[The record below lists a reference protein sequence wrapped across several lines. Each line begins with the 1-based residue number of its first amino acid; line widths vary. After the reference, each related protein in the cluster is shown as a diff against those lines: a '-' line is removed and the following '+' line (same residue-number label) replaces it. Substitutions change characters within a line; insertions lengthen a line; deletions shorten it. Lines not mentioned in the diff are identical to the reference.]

1 MSTTPDT
8 RLPDELHRWLHDHAD
23 SLDQGSAGSNE
34 LLTRLGAANLFLI
47 GVATEQGGLGGRIQD
62 AIDAIAAVAEQSLTA
77 AFVFW
82 GHRTYIE
89 YLLYS
94 PNTGLRDRELPQLLT
109 GQLAGATGLSN
120 AMKYLSGIENLQLTA
135 TPTAEG
141 WVVNGRLPW
150 VTNLQP
156 TAFRVAAV
164 VAHAGDQP
172 PAILV
177 LSSDDPG
184 LVRSPDLDLVALRG
198 SQTAAIEV
206 NNVRISAD
214 RLIHADALTF
224 CPAIRPSFLGLQ
236 LGLSLGLARASLQQ
250 ATRQA
255 GHGRSPALL
264 AQIQQLQEHL
274 QQDHQTLHQGL
285 EAGRFTS
292 DAASLFR
299 LRIQLAERVQ
309 QAVALELEASG
320 GRAYL
325 LDQNRDFARRL
336 KESAFIPVVTPSL
349 SQLRGELD
357 KHQAGAA

>member
-1 MSTTPDT
+1 MSHTTP
-8 RLPDELHRWLHDHAD
+8 LPEALQNWLHAHAD
-23 SLDQGSAGSNE
+23 SLDQGGAGSSE
-34 LLTRLGAANLFLI
+34 LLTRLGEAGLFRT
-47 GVATEQGGLGGRIQD
+47 GVPSEHGGLGGRIQD

-82 GHRTYIE
+82 GQRTYIE
-89 YLLYS
+89 YLLHTS
-94 PNTGLRDRELPQLLT
+94 NTGLRDRELPPLLT

-135 TPTAEG
+135 TPTADG

-156 TAFRVAAV
+156 AAFRVAAV
-164 VAHAGDQP
+164 VAHAGEQP
-172 PAILV
+172 PSILV

-198 SQTAAIEV
+198 SQTAAITV
-206 NNVRISAD
+206 SDVRISKD
-214 RLIHADALTF
+214 RLIHADALHF

-250 ATRQA
+250 AAQQA

-264 AQIQQLQEHL
+264 AQIQQLQDAL
-274 QQDHQTLHQGL
+274 QQNHQTLHQGL
-285 EAGRFTS
+285 AAGQFTS